1 MQTFYKSILI
11 LVLITMYSCEEVID
25 VTVPE
30 EASRLVVEASLDW
43 QKGTA
48 GNNQTIKLSQSIPY
62 FENQEDNEVTG
73 ALVTVINNSSNIEYI
88 FTDQENGTYTVSN
101 FEPVINDT
109 YTLEVVYNNET
120 YIATEIL
127 TSVPSI
133 KRIEQSLE
141 GGFDEDVLD
150 VSVIFDDPVN
160 EENFYFF
167 KFKEDVDLLPEIEYA
182 SDEFVNGNEIDWFF
196 EKERDDE
203 DDQVEFN
210 SGDTVEMWFYGIS
223 EQYYN
228 YIALLTEQ
236 YYSGGDPFSAIPTK
250 LKGNCINIDNPD
262 NYAYGYFRLTE
273 FEKRTY
279 IFE

>member
-30 EASRLVVEASLDW
+30 EASRLVIEASLDW